1 MKIIAFYLPQFYAF
15 PENDKWWG
23 KGFTEWTNVKK
34 SKSLFRGHV
43 QPTIPLN
50 DNFCSLEEKSTFEWQ
65 ISLAKKYGV
74 YGFCFYHYWM
84 GEGRQLM
91 EKPVDMYLA
100 NKDLDLPFCLSW
112 ANHNWART
120 WTGGDTDILMDV
132 KYGDE
137 EEWEKHFQYLLPF
150 FSDSRYIKFNEKP
163 LLVIYQPEKIECAER
178 MFSYLNRRAVENGL
192 KGISFISQAQTYLMD
207 KANVDCIS
215 KSIQYEPD
223 YSKTCYMK
231 HRMNTIRENLI
242 RNPRFVFNMIGQDC
256 KKILNIATKGKF
268 KSLHLYKYSY
278 DGIWK
283 FILQRQAQENIIP
296 CAFVNYDA
304 SPRKG
309 FNSTIVCGFTPNKFG
324 KYLKQLIVKAKNEY
338 HTDYLFLMAW
348 NEWGEGAY
356 VEPNEHNKF
365 SVLENIRNALSST
378 GELE

>member
-34 SKSLFRGHV
+34 SKPLFRGHV

-50 DNFCSLEEKSTFEWQ
+50 DNFYSLEEKSTFEWQ

-137 EEWEKHFQYLLPF
+137 EEWEKHFQYLLQF
-150 FSDSRYIKFNEKP
+150 FRDGRYIKFDGKP
-163 LLVIYQPEKIECAER
+163 LLVIYQPEKIGCADN
-178 MFSYLNRRAVENGL
+178 MFAYLNRRAVESGL
-192 KGISFISQAQTYLMD
+192 NGISFVSQSQTYLMNN
-207 KANVDCIS
+207 ASVSCIS

-223 YSKTCYMK
+223 YSKTCYMR
-231 HRMNTIRENLI
+231 HRMSTICKNLI
-242 RNPRFVFNMIGQDC
+242 RNPIFTFNMVGQDC
-256 KKILNIATKGKF
+256 KKALNSLTKGKI
-268 KSLHLYKYSY
+268 KSLHLCKYNY

-309 FNSTIVCGFTPNKFG
+309 FNSTIVCGFTPDKFG
-324 KYLKQLIVKAKNEY
+324 NYLKQLIVKAKNEY

-356 VEPNEHNKF
+356 VEPDEHNKF
-365 SVLENIRNALSST
+365 SVLENIRKALSSM

>member
-34 SKSLFRGHV
+34 SKPLFRGHV

-50 DNFCSLEEKSTFEWQ
+50 DNFYSLEEKSTFEWQ

-150 FSDSRYIKFNEKP
+150 FRIVDTLSLMRSRY
-163 LLVIYQPEKIECAER
+163 L
-178 MFSYLNRRAVENGL
+178 
-192 KGISFISQAQTYLMD
+192 SFIS
-207 KANVDCIS
+207 
-215 KSIQYEPD
+215 
-223 YSKTCYMK
+223 
-231 HRMNTIRENLI
+231 
-242 RNPRFVFNMIGQDC
+242 
-256 KKILNIATKGKF
+256 
-268 KSLHLYKYSY
+268 
-278 DGIWK
+278 
-283 FILQRQAQENIIP
+283 
-296 CAFVNYDA
+296 
-304 SPRKG
+304 
-309 FNSTIVCGFTPNKFG
+309 
-324 KYLKQLIVKAKNEY
+324 LK
-338 HTDYLFLMAW
+338 
-348 NEWGEGAY
+348 
-356 VEPNEHNKF
+356 
-365 SVLENIRNALSST
+365 R
-378 GELE
+378 